1 MFDVGFTELMLIGVV
16 SLVVIGPERLPAVAR
31 TVGTY
36 VGKLQRFVTGVK
48 RDIRHELESGE
59 LKDLIGDQKQQ
70 IDELRKM
77 VNTTRRDLEKDTRD
91 VVAGARKKF
100 AEVETSAK
108 GAGTGSTPASGP
120 GASLDKDD
128 PTKVP
133 GSAPGPAPEPAKTPV
148 TPSIMPPGVVPPASP
163 AASMTDRVP
172 GTPVAPAVADAAA
185 PAAAADVPP
194 DAADGRSRASG
205 G

>member
-16 SLVVIGPERLPAVAR
+16 ALVVIGPERLPAVAR
-31 TVGTY
+31 TVGIY

-108 GAGTGSTPASGP
+108 GSGVGAGAGSTPASGP
-120 GASLDKDD
+120 CVSLDKDGS
-128 PTKVP
+128 TK
-133 GSAPGPAPEPAKTPV
+133 APRSAPEPATAPA
-148 TPSIMPPGVVPPASP
+148 TPSIMPPGVP

-172 GTPVAPAVADAAA
+172 GTPVAPAVADAA

>member
-16 SLVVIGPERLPAVAR
+16 ALVVIGPERLPAVAR

-77 VNTTRRDLEKDTRD
+77 VNTTRRDLEKDTRE
-91 VVAGARKKF
+91 VVAGARRKF

-108 GAGTGSTPASGP
+108 GEGAESKGAPAAPSAP
-120 GASLDKDD
+120 AVSLDKDD
-128 PTKVP
+128 SRRDATTLPVEPPSVP
-133 GSAPGPAPEPAKTPV
+133 ADAAV
-148 TPSIMPPGVVPPASP
+148 APPAV
-163 AASMTDRVP
+163 SMTDRVP
-172 GTPVAPAVADAAA
+172 GTPAA
-185 PAAAADVPP
+185 PSAG
-194 DAADGRSRASG
+194 DAADEGRSRASG

>member
-16 SLVVIGPERLPAVAR
+16 ALVVIGPERLPAVAR

-77 VNTTRRDLEKDTRD
+77 VNTTRRDLEKDTRE
-91 VVAGARKKF
+91 VVTGARKKL

-108 GAGTGSTPASGP
+108 GSKAGSGVGPGAGSTPASGP
-120 GASLDKDD
+120 GVSLDKDGS
-128 PTKVP
+128 TK
-133 GSAPGPAPEPAKTPV
+133 APRPAPEPATVPV
-148 TPSIMPPGVVPPASP
+148 TPSIMPPGVP

-172 GTPVAPAVADAAA
+172 GTPVAPAIADAA